1 LGKRASNSPSIHPE
15 VGYPTPPLGNRRG
28 KPGQTLVRLA
38 DFSDVSDLAVDKT
51 AFPDDGRRE
60 PTPGAPPE
68 FAEYA
73 EVMRLDP
80 TRVEFELNLQPAK
93 RRLGWGPIGSLL
105 LHLLPLLTIIDW
117 PSAPAEI
124 ARPIP
129 IRLVIEQ
136 PPPPPQPAELKSP
149 TKPPT
154 GRYAS
159 DDFANVEAPEVETGR
174 SDPSPEPQA
183 ERPRSAETRTVLVA
197 PPLPSPAPIPL
208 SEQVNSDPSS
218 SAAETPT
225 AVVAHLEL
233 PPKATPPKQPTK
245 IRTPLEAAWPLPL
258 HEAPPKGV
266 RSARLRGPDAIRDE
280 YCAQAL
286 SLTMRHIGLLPLS
299 LTGTRQGETV
309 LSIQVLG
316 DGTVNG
322 VKVAR
327 SSGYPDIDERIERM
341 VLAVSRFPPLPPWMG
356 PSMDFTFQLH
366 FPNKLQR

>member
-1 LGKRASNSPSIHPE
+1 M
-15 VGYPTPPLGNRRG
+15 
-28 KPGQTLVRLA
+28 RLA